1 MKYIQFTY
9 VDFATRIPVTVE
21 PALVGPDTPTG
32 VSPVFILESTFGP
45 APVIYGTSE
54 DDYTPEEWM
63 VEVTEEE
70 FYTAYK
76 AELKTRARNKRV
88 SVEQGGVELT
98 SGVVIQTTIEDQN
111 RVGNLVSALKSDTSL
126 TSVDF
131 EYSPAQWVT
140 FTRTDALNMG
150 KAVVNHVQGSFSWC
164 KDVHERV
171 DLIATLD
178 EASAINDE
186 IQKLGQKAVNT
197 VATESVGT
205 ETPVA

>member
-21 PALVGPDTPTG
+21 PALVGPDTPVG

-45 APVIYGTSE
+45 SPVIYGTSE

-88 SVEQGGVELT
+88 SVEQGGVELA
-98 SGVVIQTTIEDQN
+98 SGIVIQTTLEDQN

-186 IQKLGQKAVNT
+186 IQKFGQK
-197 VATESVGT
+197 EVGT
-205 ETPVA
+205 VPETPVA